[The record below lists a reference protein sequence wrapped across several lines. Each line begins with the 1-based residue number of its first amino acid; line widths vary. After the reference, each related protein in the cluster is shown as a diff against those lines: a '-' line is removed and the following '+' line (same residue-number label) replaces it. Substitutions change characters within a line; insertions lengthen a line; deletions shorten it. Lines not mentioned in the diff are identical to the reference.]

1 MSANDGGNTFSGSD
15 LQMDIR
21 DTSPGQ
27 SVQLDDPR
35 LFINRELSWIQFNR
49 RVLEEARDTRHPLL
63 EQAKFL
69 SIFASNLDEFMMIRV
84 SGLRRQISGGVLAA
98 PPDGMT
104 PSEQLAAIRQEL
116 LPHLAEAQAS
126 WQNDILPLLND
137 AGIHIHRFAALPAF
151 QKEAMRVFFEK
162 EIFPVLTPMAFDPG
176 HPFPFIS
183 NLSLNL
189 AVLIDDPLR
198 GMVFSRLKVPA
209 GLFSRLIRIPEE
221 FIPGESESEKAKAYH
236 FLFLEDIVASNLDML
251 FPSLEVVAA
260 YPFRVTRDADLEIE
274 EDEASDL
281 ITAIEESVELR
292 RIGSPCRLEVNRS
305 MPDWVRE
312 MIASKLGIPLREV
325 YTMDDPV
332 GMADLI
338 ELTRIDRPDLKDSP
352 FLPSY
357 PDGLDKEDEDIF
369 AAMKRHD
376 VLLYHPYDSFTPVIN
391 FIRQAARDPDVLAI
405 KQTLYRVG
413 LNSPIVKALMEARE
427 AGKQVA
433 VLVELKARFDE
444 ANNIVWA
451 RALERAGVHVV
462 YGLVGLKVH
471 AKMCMVVRRDK
482 DGLATYTHLSTGN
495 YNATTARIYTDIGF
509 FTADAGIGADVA
521 DLFNALTGYSR
532 KADYRTL
539 LVSHGEMGTMRND
552 LLWWIGHEITRQE
565 EFGDGYIAMKMN
577 ALVDKRIIKALY
589 RASQAG
595 VNVDLQVRGI
605 CCLRP
610 GIPGIS
616 DHITVTSIVGR
627 FLEHSRIYSFHNG
640 GNAVILSGSAD
651 LMPRNLDRRVEILY
665 PVNDPRIR
673 EALHDI
679 LSIHLRDTAHA
690 RMLLPD
696 GTYERVVPG
705 EGEEAF
711 DSQKW
716 MLEHRGAWHAE
727 SE

>member
-1 MSANDGGNTFSGSD
+1 M
-15 LQMDIR
+15 
-21 DTSPGQ
+21 
-27 SVQLDDPR
+27 QLDDPR

-49 RVLEEARDTRHPLL
+49 RVLEEARDTDHPLL
-63 EQAKFL
+63 ERVKFL

-116 LPHLAEAQAS
+116 LPQIAEAQAC
-126 WQNDILPLLND
+126 WQDDILPKLND
-137 AGIHIHRFAALPAF
+137 AGIHIHCFARLPLF
-151 QKEAMRVFFEK
+151 QKEAMRVFFAK

-183 NLSLNL
+183 NLCLNL
-189 AVLIDDPLR
+189 AVVINDPLR
-198 GMVFSRLKVPA
+198 GTVFSRLKVPS
-209 GLFSRLIRIPEE
+209 GLYSRLVSIPEE
-221 FIPGESESEKAKAYH
+221 FIPGESESEKAKEYH

-251 FPSLEVVAA
+251 FPGLEVIAA

-274 EDEASDL
+274 EDEAADL
-281 ITAIEESVELR
+281 ITVIEEGVELR
-292 RIGSPCRLEVNRS
+292 RIGSPCRLEVNSS

-312 MIASKLGIPLREV
+312 MIASKLGIGLREL
-325 YTMDDPV
+325 YTTHDPV
-332 GMADLI
+332 GMADLV
-338 ELTRIDRPDLKDSP
+338 EFTRIDRPDLKDTP

-357 PDGLDKEDEDIF
+357 PAGLDRGDEDMF
-369 AAMKRHD
+369 AAIARHD
-376 VLLYHPYDSFTPVIN
+376 FMLYHPYDSFTPVIN

-413 LNSPIVKALMEARE
+413 PNSPVVEALMEARE

-444 ANNIVWA
+444 ANNIVWT

-471 AKMCMVVRRDK
+471 AKMCMVVRREK
-482 DGLATYTHLSTGN
+482 DGIATYIHLSTGN
-495 YNATTARIYTDIGF
+495 YNAATARIYTDTGL
-509 FTADAGIGADVA
+509 FTADAAIGADVT

-532 KADYRTL
+532 KVDYRNL
-539 LVSHGEMGTMRND
+539 LVSNGEMGTMRDD
-552 LLWWIGHEITRQE
+552 LLRLIDRETARQE
-565 EFGDGYIAMKMN
+565 KFGDGSIAMKMN
-577 ALVDKRIIKALY
+577 ALVDPRIIKALY

-595 VNVDLQVRGI
+595 VNIDLQVRGI

-616 DHITVTSIVGR
+616 DRITVTSIVGR
-627 FLEHSRIYSFHNG
+627 FLEHSRIYYFHNG
-640 GNAVILSGSAD
+640 GDGVILSGSAD

-665 PVNDPRIR
+665 PVDDPRNKK
-673 EALHDI
+673 ALYDI
-679 LSIHLRDTAHA
+679 LGVHLRDTARA
-690 RMLLPD
+690 RVLQPD
-696 GTYERVVPG
+696 GTYARVVPG
-705 EGEEAF
+705 EGEEAC

-716 MLEHRGAWHAE
+716 MLEHRGAWHAGGE
-727 SE
+727 

>member
-1 MSANDGGNTFSGSD
+1 MSANDGGNNVSGAD
-15 LQMDIR
+15 LQTVTGGI
-21 DTSPGQ
+21 SPGQ
-27 SVQLDDPR
+27 SVRLDEPR

-49 RVLEEARDTRHPLL
+49 RVLEEARDRRHPLL
-63 EQAKFL
+63 ERVKFL

-116 LPHLAEAQAS
+116 VPQLAEAQACWRS
-126 WQNDILPLLND
+126 DILPLLND
-137 AGIHIHRFAALPAF
+137 TGIHIHRFAALSASR
-151 QKEAMRVFFEK
+151 KDAMRVFFAK

-189 AVLIDDPLR
+189 AVVIDDPLR

-221 FIPGESESEKAKAYH
+221 FVPEESEVEKVKAHH
-236 FLFLEDIVASNLDML
+236 FLFLEDIVTSNLDML
-251 FPSLEVVAA
+251 FPGLEVVAA

-292 RIGSPCRLEVNRS
+292 RIGSPCRLEVNCS

-312 MIASKLGIPLREV
+312 MIASKLGIPMREV

-338 ELTRIDRPDLKDSP
+338 ELMRIDRPDLKDSP
-352 FLPSY
+352 FPLSY

-369 AAMKRHD
+369 AAIKRHD
-376 VLLYHPYDSFTPVIN
+376 FLLYHPYDSFTPVIN
-391 FIRQAARDPDVLAI
+391 FIRQAVRDPDVLAI

-413 LNSPIVKALMEARE
+413 QNSPIVKALMEARE

-451 RALERAGVHVV
+451 RALEREGVHVV

-471 AKMCMVVRRDK
+471 AKMCMVVRREK
-482 DGLATYTHLSTGN
+482 DGLTTYTHLSTGN
-495 YNATTARIYTDIGF
+495 YNATTARMYTDIGL
-509 FTADAGIGADVA
+509 FTADAGIGADVT
-521 DLFNALTGYSR
+521 DLFNAITGYSR

-552 LLWWIGHEITRQE
+552 LLKRIEHEISRQE

-577 ALVDKRIIKALY
+577 ALVDQRIIRMLY

-595 VNVDLQVRGI
+595 VNIDLQVRGI

-610 GIPGIS
+610 GIPGFS
-616 DHITVTSIVGR
+616 DRITVTSIVGR
-627 FLEHSRIYSFHNG
+627 FLEHSRIYFFHNG
-640 GNAVILSGSAD
+640 GDAIILSGSAD

-665 PVNDPRIR
+665 PVSDPHIK

-696 GTYERVVPG
+696 GTYERVVPV

-711 DSQKW
+711 DSQSW